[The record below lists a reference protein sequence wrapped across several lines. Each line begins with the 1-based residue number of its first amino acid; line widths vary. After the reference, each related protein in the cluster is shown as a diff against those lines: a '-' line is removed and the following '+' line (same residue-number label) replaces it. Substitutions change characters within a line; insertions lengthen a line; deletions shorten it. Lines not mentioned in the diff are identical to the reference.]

1 MKTHEPILRIDKIT
15 DGYILVCKD
24 CGKILWY
31 QDSSD
36 ECKSPPALGIN
47 VHDGLKAGEKVG

>member
-1 MKTHEPILRIDKIT
+1 MKTHEPVLRIDKNT

-31 QDSSD
+31 QDHDD
-36 ECKSPPALGIN
+36 ECKSLPSLGIN
-47 VHDGLKAGEKVG
+47 VRDGMGVGEKVG